1 VGADGVIKAIRSAIV
16 LGAGIAGLACAGELV
31 QAGVAV
37 TLLDKGRRPGGRVA
51 TRRTDGLTFNH
62 GAQFATVHGV
72 GFRRLLTDLQASGCA
87 APWPEAGPGR
97 FVFLP
102 GMSALPAS
110 MAKLVSTFH
119 TGRHAA
125 FLRRDP
131 AGWIVR
137 HFPATDMRPG
147 ETAPSGGDLSDP
159 HDAVLIAVPAPQA
172 AALLDTAAHAFAAMA
187 RQAVMAP
194 CWTVMAR
201 FASPVTSNDVLE
213 RQTGAIAWA
222 AREPSRPGRSG
233 EPEAWTLQAGADW
246 SRAHLE
252 DSADAVC
259 RALLTVFRGMTGSPE
274 ATAVQAHRW
283 RHAKVEIPL
292 GQPCLW
298 DHDAR
303 VGVCGDWCLSA
314 RIEAAY
320 DSGISLAANVL
331 A

>member
-1 VGADGVIKAIRSAIV
+1 
-16 LGAGIAGLACAGELV
+16 
-31 QAGVAV
+31 
-37 TLLDKGRRPGGRVA
+37 
-51 TRRTDGLTFNH
+51 
-62 GAQFATVHGV
+62 
-72 GFRRLLTDLQASGCA
+72 
-87 APWPEAGPGR
+87 
-97 FVFLP
+97 
-102 GMSALPAS
+102 
-110 MAKLVSTFH
+110 
-119 TGRHAA
+119 
-125 FLRRDP
+125 
-131 AGWIVR
+131 
-137 HFPATDMRPG
+137 MRPG

-213 RQTGAIAWA
+213 RQTGAK
-222 AREPSRPGRSG
+222 
-233 EPEAWTLQAGADW
+233 AWTLQAGADW